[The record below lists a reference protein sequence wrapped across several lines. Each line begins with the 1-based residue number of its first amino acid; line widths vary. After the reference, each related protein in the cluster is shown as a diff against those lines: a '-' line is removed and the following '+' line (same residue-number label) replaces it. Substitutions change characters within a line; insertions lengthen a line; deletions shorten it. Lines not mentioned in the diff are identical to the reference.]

1 MLHLAVLVLGH
12 NSDDYALSLGFQ
24 SISCKTKFGPEHASA
39 GVTLNLDSRHF
50 TSANPYVSLHPVSMT
65 LASGE
70 APRIGKSW
78 QTKDPDFFTFLRV
91 ENMYFWYCMK
101 ATDFLQCAVCRD
113 EKGFGCNMF
122 CTSVE

>member
-78 QTKDPDFFTFLRV
+78 QTTNPDF
-91 ENMYFWYCMK
+91 K
-101 ATDFLQCAVCRD
+101 TDFSSSRKYVLFVLH
-113 EKGFGCNMF
+113 
-122 CTSVE
+122 

>member
-12 NSDDYALSLGFQ
+12 NSDQAFHQLVV
-24 SISCKTKFGPEHASA
+24 KKKFRSEHAST
-39 GVTLNLDSRHF
+39 GVTLNLDSGHF
-50 TSANPYVSLHPVSMT
+50 TSVNPYVSLHPVSMT

-78 QTKDPDFFTFLRV
+78 QTTNPDFKTLTFLRV
-91 ENMYFWYCMK
+91 ENMYFWYYIK
-101 ATDFLQCAVCRD
+101 ATDSYFLPCVVCLD